1 MSHHPEAAKEAPAS
15 AAPLLDNLQVCRAF
29 AAITVVMGHALH
41 DAGVVAA
48 RRSVEAA
55 GPGIDWTFGVD
66 VFFVI
71 SGFIMVHVSG
81 KDFARPGAAWQFL
94 RRRLI
99 RIVPLYWT
107 LTTIVLVVGLL
118 KPQLLAIPVGS
129 FSYVVS
135 SYLFIP
141 EWRVGAPVPEIRP
154 LLALGWTLNYEMVFY
169 VALAG
174 VMFLPV
180 KRAIAVLTG
189 LFAAAVT
196 ARFALDI
203 QQTQLMFWSDP
214 IILEFLMGCY
224 LALARRAGWRLPAPA
239 ALLLAA
245 IGIAGLIANSGSA
258 AELRPLMV
266 GLPALMLVA
275 AAALGPTLPGSTP
288 TRFAILLGDASYALY
303 LCHPL
308 FVRSLREA
316 WLKLADPAW
325 PLWLYALLCVAL
337 ASLAAIPIHLLF
349 ERPATRLLQGKL
361 QGRPQAQKGLV
372 PGSPQAAA
380 AASTGR

>member
-1 MSHHPEAAKEAPAS
+1 MSARQDIRKDTPS
-15 AAPLLDNLQVCRAF
+15 VGAPLLDNLQVCRAF
-29 AAITVVMGHALH
+29 AAITVVTGHALH

-48 RRSVEAA
+48 RRGIEFPGS
-55 GPGIDWTFGVD
+55 GIDWTFGVD

-71 SGFIMVHVSG
+71 SGFIMVYVSG
-81 KDFARPGAAWQFL
+81 KDFAKRGSAWTFL

-99 RIVPLYWT
+99 RIVPLYWA
-107 LTTIVLVVGLL
+107 LTTIMLIVGLL
-118 KPQLLAIPVGS
+118 LPQLLAIPVGS
-129 FSYVVS
+129 FQYVAS

-154 LLALGWTLNYEMVFY
+154 LLALGWTLNYEMLFY

-180 KRAIAVLTG
+180 RRAIAVLTL

-196 ARFALDI
+196 ARFTLDI

-224 LALARRAGWRLPAPA
+224 LALARQAGWRLPTPA
-239 ALLLAA
+239 ALVLAA
-245 IGIAGLIANSGSA
+245 AGIAGLLANSGGA

-266 GLPALMLVA
+266 GLPALLLVA
-275 AAALGPTLPGSTP
+275 AAALGPTLPKLAP

-303 LCHPL
+303 LSHPL
-308 FVRSLREA
+308 VIRTLREV
-316 WLKLADPAW
+316 WLKFADPAW
-325 PLWLYALLCVAL
+325 PLWLYALLCVAA
-337 ASLAAIPIHLLF
+337 ASLAAIPIYLLF
-349 ERPATRLLQGKL
+349 ERPVTRLLQGKA
-361 QGRPQAQKGLV
+361 QGKSEAPKDFGA
-372 PGSPQAAA
+372 GSGQAAT
-380 AASTGR
+380 ASAGR

>member
-1 MSHHPEAAKEAPAS
+1 MSARQDIRKDTPS
-15 AAPLLDNLQVCRAF
+15 VAAPLLDNLQVCRAF
-29 AAITVVMGHALH
+29 AAITVVVGHALH

-48 RRSVEAA
+48 RRGVE
-55 GPGIDWTFGVD
+55 GPGFRIDWTFGVD

-71 SGFIMVHVSG
+71 SGFIMVYVSG
-81 KDFARPGAAWQFL
+81 RDFTRPGAAWHFL
-94 RRRLI
+94 GRRLI
-99 RIVPLYWT
+99 RIVPLYWA
-107 LTTIVLVVGLL
+107 LTTIMLAVGLL
-118 KPQLLAIPVGS
+118 LPQLLAIPVGS
-129 FSYVVS
+129 FQYVVS

-154 LLALGWTLNYEMVFY
+154 LLALGWTLNYEMLFY

-180 KRAIAVLTG
+180 RRAIAVLT
-189 LFAAAVT
+189 LVFAVAVT
-196 ARFALDI
+196 GRFAFDI

-224 LALARRAGWRLPAPA
+224 LALARRAGWRLSTPA

-245 IGIAGLIANSGSA
+245 AGMAGLLANFGSA
-258 AELRPLMV
+258 AELRPIMV

-275 AAALGPTLPGSTP
+275 AAALGPTLPRLAP

-303 LCHPL
+303 LSHPL
-308 FVRSLREA
+308 VIRTLREI

-325 PLWLYALLCVAL
+325 PLWLYALLCVVV
-337 ASLAAIPIHLLF
+337 ASLAAIPIYLLF
-349 ERPATRLLQGKL
+349 ERPITRLLQGKVR
-361 QGRPQAQKGLV
+361 GRPVAHTDGAA
-372 PGSPQAAA
+372 GSSYAAT
-380 AASTGR
+380 ASAGR

>member
-1 MSHHPEAAKEAPAS
+1 MSPRQDVASGAPPT

-29 AAITVVMGHALH
+29 AAITVVIGHALH

-48 RRSVEAA
+48 QRGAEAP
-55 GPGIDWTFGVD
+55 GPDIDWTFGVD

-81 KDFARPGAAWQFL
+81 KDFTRPGAAWQFL
-94 RRRLI
+94 RRRLV

-107 LTTIVLVVGLL
+107 LTTIMLAVGLL
-118 KPQLLAIPVGS
+118 LPQLLAIPVGS
-129 FSYVVS
+129 PSYVVS

-154 LLALGWTLNYEMVFY
+154 LLALGWTLNYEMLFY

-180 KRAIAVLTG
+180 KRAIATLTA
-189 LFAAAVT
+189 LFATAVT
-196 ARFALDI
+196 ARFALEI

-214 IILEFLMGCY
+214 IILEFLLGCY
-224 LALARRAGWRLPAPA
+224 LALARQAGWRLPAPA
-239 ALLLAA
+239 ALLLGAA
-245 IGIAGLIANSGSA
+245 GITGLLLNSGSA
-258 AELRPLMV
+258 AELRPLLV
-266 GLPALMLVA
+266 GLPALLLVA
-275 AAALGPTLPGSTP
+275 AAALGPTLPGGLP
-288 TRFAILLGDASYALY
+288 TRFATLLGDASYALY
-303 LCHPL
+303 LSHPL
-308 FVRSLREA
+308 VIRIQREV

-325 PLWLYALLCVAL
+325 PLWLYALLCVVA
-337 ASLAAIPIHLLF
+337 ASLAAIPIYLLF
-349 ERPATRLLQGKL
+349 ERPVTRLLQGKTHDRL
-361 QGRPQAQKGLV
+361 EAAKGLAAG
-372 PGSPQAAA
+372 PPQAA

>member
-1 MSHHPEAAKEAPAS
+1 MSGRPDTPESKPS
-15 AAPLLDNLQVCRAF
+15 TAAPLLANLQVCRAF
-29 AAITVVMGHALH
+29 AAITVVIGHALH

-48 RRSVEAA
+48 RRGTEAPA
-55 GPGIDWTFGVD
+55 PDIDWTLGVD

-71 SGFIMVHVSG
+71 SGFIMVYVSG
-81 KDFARPGAAWQFL
+81 ADFAKPGAAWPFL

-99 RIVPLYWT
+99 RIVPLYWA
-107 LTTIVLVVGLL
+107 LTTIMLAVGLL
-118 KPQLLAIPVGS
+118 LPQLLAIPVGS
-129 FSYVVS
+129 IQYVVS

-154 LLALGWTLNYEMVFY
+154 LLALGWTLNYEMLFY

-180 KRAIAVLTG
+180 KRAIAALTL
-189 LFAAAVT
+189 LFASAVV
-196 ARFALDI
+196 ARFTFDI

-245 IGIAGLIANSGSA
+245 MGIAGLLVNSGA
-258 AELRPLMV
+258 ATELRPLTV

-275 AAALGPTLPGSTP
+275 AAALGPTLPTGAL
-288 TRFAILLGDASYALY
+288 TRFGILLGDASYALY
-303 LCHPL
+303 LSHPL
-308 FVRSLREA
+308 FIRSLREV
-316 WLKLADPAW
+316 WLKFADPAW
-325 PLWLYALLCVAL
+325 PLWLYALLCVAV
-337 ASLAAIPIHLLF
+337 ACLAAIPIYLLF
-349 ERPATRLLQGKL
+349 ERPVTRLLQGNAR
-361 QGRPQAQKGLV
+361 GRPEATKDIAA
-372 PGSPQAAA
+372 GSPQAAA
-380 AASTGR
+380 ASTGR